1 MSLTEQKKPEII
13 ALLLQGKSL
22 GEVQKATGVSKSAIW
37 RIKEEIKEGRH
48 QSHLKKVEESI
59 GDLIAESLL
68 IHLGAM
74 NSIAKVANEEG
85 YIRQQN
91 SRDIAELHRT
101 MENWTIS
108 ILSAANNLK
117 QQAYSEE
124 QYGIQ
129 HDRFD
134 RLEIEEPNK
143 PIS

>member
-1 MSLTEQKKPEII
+1 MSLTEEKKPEII
-13 ALLLQGKSL
+13 ALLLEGKTL
-22 GEVQKATGVSKSAIW
+22 GEIVKATGVSKSQIW
-37 RIKEEIKEGRH
+37 RIKEQIKDGRY
-48 QSHLKKVEESI
+48 QAHLTRVENEI

-74 NSIAKVANEEG
+74 NSIARVANEEG

-117 QQAYSEE
+117 QASTQE
-124 QYGIQ
+124 QYTLQ

-134 RLEIEEPNK
+134 RLEIEESNK

>member
-1 MSLTEQKKPEII
+1 MSLTEEKKPEVI
-13 ALLLQGKSL
+13 AMLIQGKTL
-22 GEVQKATGVSKSAIW
+22 GEIVKATGVSKSQIW
-37 RIKEEIKEGRH
+37 RIKEQIKDGKY
-48 QSHLKKVEESI
+48 QAHLKQVEDNI

-68 IHLGAM
+68 IHLSAM

-85 YIRQQN
+85 YIRSQN

-117 QQAYSEE
+117 NQASIEE
-124 QYGIQ
+124 QQSSQY
-129 HDRFD
+129 DRYDF
-134 RLEIEEPNK
+134 LEIEETNK

>member
-1 MSLTEQKKPEII
+1 
-13 ALLLQGKSL
+13 
-22 GEVQKATGVSKSAIW
+22 
-37 RIKEEIKEGRH
+37 
-48 QSHLKKVEESI
+48 
-59 GDLIAESLL
+59 
-68 IHLGAM
+68 M

-117 QQAYSEE
+117 QQANSQE
-124 QYGIQ
+124 QYGLQ

-134 RLEIEEPNK
+134 RLEIEETNK